1 MKNDKTLL
9 IMAAGMG
16 SRFGGLKQIEPMG
29 PNGEFIIDYSI
40 YDAKRAG
47 FNKVVFIIKEENYDI
62 FKETIGARVEPYMK
76 TEYVF
81 QNNDFVPEDYLPL
94 LKDRTK
100 PLGTGYAIL
109 CAKNNIDGPF
119 AVINADDFYGS
130 ESYQTASTIL
140 DNLRIIEPY
149 EYAMVGYE
157 VKNTMTENGSVKR
170 GVCKVENSE
179 LKEITE
185 CSIERVNDKIIATPL
200 DTDTETSFEIDED
213 ATVSMNLLL
222 FTPSLFP
229 HLERE
234 FVKFLDKN
242 KEDLNKVEFFIPS
255 AMFAAIKQNYAKVL
269 VEKTPSK
276 WYGVTYKEDAD
287 IVKDSIKKLVLENK
301 YPNNL
306 WK

>member
-1 MKNDKTLL
+1 MNNDKTLL

-40 YDAKRAG
+40 YDAKKAG
-47 FNKVVFIIKEENYDI
+47 FNKVVFIIKEENYDV

-81 QNNDFVPEDYLPL
+81 QNNDFVPEEYLDV
-94 LKDRTK
+94 LKDRVK

-109 CAKNNIDGPF
+109 CAKNNINEPF

-130 ESYQTASTIL
+130 ESYQTASSIL
-140 DNLRIIEPY
+140 DNLKVVEPY

-157 VKNTMTENGSVKR
+157 VKNTLTENGSVKR
-170 GVCKVENSE
+170 GLCKVEDSK

-185 CSIERVNDKIIATPL
+185 CSIERVDGKIIASPL
-200 DTDTETSFEIDED
+200 ATEESFEIDED
-213 ATVSMNLLL
+213 AIVSMNLLL
-222 FTPSLFP
+222 FTPSLFS

-234 FVKFLDKN
+234 FKKFLDKN
-242 KEDLNKVEFFIPS
+242 KEDLSKVEFFIPD
-255 AMFAAIKQNYAKVL
+255 AMFAAIKQNYASVL
-269 VEKTPSK
+269 VERTSAK

-287 IVKDSIKKLVLENK
+287 VVKSSIKQLVLDKK

-306 WK
+306 WS

>member
-1 MKNDKTLL
+1 MKKDKTLL

-40 YDAKRAG
+40 YDAIKAG
-47 FNKVVFIIKEENYDI
+47 FNKVVFIIKEENYDL
-62 FKETIGARVEPYMK
+62 FKKTIGARVEPHMK

-81 QNNDFVPEDYLPL
+81 QNNDYVPEEYLPL
-94 LKDRTK
+94 LKDRVK

-109 CAKNNIDGPF
+109 CAKDNINEPF
-119 AVINADDFYGS
+119 AVINADDFYGK
-130 ESYQTASTIL
+130 ESYQTASSIL
-140 DNLRIIEPY
+140 DNLKMVEPY

-157 VKNTMTENGSVKR
+157 VKNTLTENGSVKR
-170 GVCKVENSE
+170 GLCKVEDSE
-179 LKEITE
+179 LQEITE
-185 CSIERVNDKIIATPL
+185 CSIERIDDKIVASPL
-200 DTDTETSFEIDED
+200 ETDTSFEIDEN
-213 ATVSMNLLL
+213 AIVSMNLLL
-222 FTPSLFP
+222 FTPSLFQ

-234 FVKFLDKN
+234 FINFLDNN
-242 KEDLNKVEFFIPS
+242 KEDLSKVEFFIPD
-255 AMFAAIKQNYAKVL
+255 AMFSAIKKNYAKVI
-269 VEKTPSK
+269 VERTSAK

-287 IVKDSIKKLVLENK
+287 IVKNSIKKLVLDKK